1 MQSCLCMLSRRLME
15 RIWPCMHAP
24 GSLPSH
30 SSTLF
35 FLERYFAHG
44 KRLTSSFLV
53 TLCFKVSKFY
63 PFMAVGRSH
72 AERTFS
78 LWCYRLWNQGLFC
91 FCFCL
96 PMHTYMDGMI
106 SDFDVFCGEWWFCCR
121 WFLVNMVSLPSL
133 TRVVTSRRGQLSSE
147 LIRSF
152 NPLMKT
158 NSTLPKLGKK
168 RSSSNLKL
176 ARMDKSSSFQM
187 LQLMLT
193 ILPALLPSMYR
204 H

>member
-1 MQSCLCMLSRRLME
+1 
-15 RIWPCMHAP
+15 
-24 GSLPSH
+24 
-30 SSTLF
+30 
-35 FLERYFAHG
+35 
-44 KRLTSSFLV
+44 
-53 TLCFKVSKFY
+53 
-63 PFMAVGRSH
+63 MAVGRSH

-133 TRVVTSRRGQLSSE
+133 MRVVTSRRDQLSSE
-147 LIRSF
+147 LTRSF

-187 LQLMLT
+187 LQLIFKIKKKKWALISNNVMCIKRFVPRRITSQSLWLEFSFVIFV
-193 ILPALLPSMYR
+193 ILGCS
-204 H
+204 